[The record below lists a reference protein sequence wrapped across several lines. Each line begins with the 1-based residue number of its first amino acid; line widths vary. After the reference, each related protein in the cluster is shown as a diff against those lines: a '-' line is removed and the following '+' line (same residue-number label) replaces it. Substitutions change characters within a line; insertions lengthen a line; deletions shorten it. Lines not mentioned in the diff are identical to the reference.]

1 MKKYI
6 LFSIILLLCSSKT
19 YSQCNVEYKFRKPTV
34 SSGVYKFSNVLG
46 SVDAYISQIG
56 SKNASI
62 NAIDD
67 STIYPYAWQPF
78 INFTNSTFSVSDSS
92 YVEFLIEFKTGSSI
106 DTQSCLE
113 ATIIDCDGTTG
124 YREMIKSSLPVL
136 GRATFTSSVTY
147 SRDSN
152 WFTVYSP
159 TYTHSGIDTTNQ
171 DVMAELKYSNVTSFK
186 LRIGVVGIVSANQI
200 RQYSF
205 YFKHFDSMLIAL
217 PLKPVKKRNYVER
230 VDLPTSVYSNQYGVT
245 FEGTL
250 EQFSKWAIAGELYY
264 DNKGKKFIVIKP

>member
-56 SKNASI
+56 SNNASI

-78 INFTNSTFSVSDSS
+78 IKFTNSTFSVSDSS
-92 YVEFLIEFKTGSSI
+92 YVEFLIEFKVGSSI
-106 DTQSCLE
+106 DTQSCVE
-113 ATIIDCDGTTG
+113 ATIIDCDGTSS
-124 YREMIKSSLPVL
+124 YREMIKSSLPVS
-136 GRATFTSSVTY
+136 GRAKYSSVVTY

-159 TYTHSGIDTTNQ
+159 TFTYSAIDTMNQ
-171 DVMAELKYSNVTSFK
+171 DVMAELKYSNVASFK

-205 YFKHFDSMLIAL
+205 YFKHFDSMLISL
-217 PLKPVKKRNYVER
+217 PINLIKKRQYVKKLDAE
-230 VDLPTSVYSNQYGVT
+230 TSIYCNQYGIV

-250 EQFSKWAIAGELYY
+250 EQFSKYAIPGELYY
-264 DNKGKKFIVIKP
+264 DLRGKKFIVVK